1 MFCIIFSE
9 RRIIYIE
16 TRWLAFVCWRK
27 GMDILKI
34 LTYVFLEALGMA
46 GIIWVTN
53 HNNKNDKDDKKGKK

>member
-1 MFCIIFSE
+1 
-9 RRIIYIE
+9 
-16 TRWLAFVCWRK
+16 
-27 GMDILKI
+27 MDILKI